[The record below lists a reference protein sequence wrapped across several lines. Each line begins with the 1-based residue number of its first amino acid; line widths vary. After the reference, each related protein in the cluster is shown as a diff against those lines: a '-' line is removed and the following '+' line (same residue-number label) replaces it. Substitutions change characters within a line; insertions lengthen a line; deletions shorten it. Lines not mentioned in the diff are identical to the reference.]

1 MKTQKDVQQMI
12 QDRIKK
18 IQDIKDSADLRKK
31 STKREKAAS
40 VELFSDLMRSIER
53 CQAELLEMME
63 EKQKAAEKQDEDHI
77 QELQQEITELTMRNT
92 ELDHLLQTEDHLHLL
107 QTDPSVCSP
116 PDTRNWTEIR
126 MNTDVSVETLKRA
139 LTQLQ
144 ETLDE
149 KLNESGVLRK
159 RSVKQWTLQQE
170 EAPAYQQPKLGMNI
184 FESNWGKTFSFFT
197 VFVAALA
204 AVFYYLD
211 NSETD
216 EIPRM
221 DLKEMEEKYR
231 EKNQSCF
238 ILGASGETGKAL
250 LKEIVERNIFS
261 KITLIGRRQLTFE
274 DKAYEN
280 LVQKVVDFEKLDE
293 YAEAFQGH
301 DVGYCC
307 LGTTKAKAGAEG
319 FVRVDH
325 DYVLKS
331 AELAKAGGCSHFHL
345 ESSKGA
351 DKTSSFLYLKT
362 KGQVE
367 AEIEDLGFERFSI
380 YRPAVL
386 LVSREES
393 RPAEW
398 VAQKFF
404 SVFSSMSIPITAVAK
419 AMVVNTLKD
428 GEQKVEILENNA
440 ISNLGK
446 IGDKK

>member
-1 MKTQKDVQQMI
+1 
-12 QDRIKK
+12 
-18 IQDIKDSADLRKK
+18 
-31 STKREKAAS
+31 
-40 VELFSDLMRSIER
+40 
-53 CQAELLEMME
+53 
-63 EKQKAAEKQDEDHI
+63 
-77 QELQQEITELTMRNT
+77 
-92 ELDHLLQTEDHLHLL
+92 
-107 QTDPSVCSP
+107 
-116 PDTRNWTEIR
+116 
-126 MNTDVSVETLKRA
+126 
-139 LTQLQ
+139 
-144 ETLDE
+144 
-149 KLNESGVLRK
+149 
-159 RSVKQWTLQQE
+159 
-170 EAPAYQQPKLGMNI
+170 MNI
-184 FESNWGKTFSFFT
+184 FESNWGKTLSFFT
-197 VFVAALA
+197 VFVVALA
-204 AVFYYLD
+204 AVFYYLE
-211 NSETD
+211 NSEID

-221 DLKEMEEKYR
+221 DLNAMEENYR
-231 EKNQSCF
+231 QKNRTCF

-261 KITLIGRRQLTFE
+261 NITLIGRRQLTFE
-274 DKAYEN
+274 DQAYEN
-280 LVQKVVDFEKLDE
+280 LLQKVVDFEKLDE

-386 LVSREES
+386 LVDREES

-398 VAQKFF
+398 VARKFLCAF
-404 SVFSSMSIPITAVAK
+404 SSVFPTMSIPITAVAR

-428 GEQKVEILENNA
+428 GEQKVEILENKA
-440 ISNLGK
+440 IYNLGE
-446 IGDKK
+446 IGDKE